1 MLLTALF
8 NPDIFQLVEIPFY
21 VSYYPAR
28 YRIINIINYNNNNNY
43 YYYNYLLLL
52 LILFKL
58 TSKAIY
64 VVVAYTPSNGR
75 NFTEGFFKMVGNLV
89 RSLHNE

>member
-1 MLLTALF
+1 M
-8 NPDIFQLVEIPFY
+8 
-21 VSYYPAR
+21 
-28 YRIINIINYNNNNNY
+28 NIINYNNNNY
-43 YYYNYLLLL
+43 YYYNYLLL

-89 RSLHNE
+89 RSLHNESK